1 MSIFRAYV
9 TSTQFCNWHF
19 SPSELVNLRSD
30 CNTTAL
36 KRLQSIK
43 EVEIKNTN
51 ENVNNTLTVVGLD
64 PDQEFKIIKH
74 YVYLMK
80 ILFDKFTTP
89 QLPNEVY
96 GFAATYFKRFYL
108 NHSVM
113 DFYPRD
119 IMLTCLYVACK
130 AADFPIGLQTFIS
143 HIPRNQERYS
153 YLVLNSE
160 LFLME
165 SLGYD
170 LWVYTPYQAL
180 TGFVIDLVAYQRR
193 ICGARSDSYLL
204 ENRSDAQ
211 LVDELCKDGV
221 NLINLWY
228 QTDLCL
234 TAHPSQFA
242 LAVLVELG
250 HTRPQLDVEVFVRDE
265 LCGCDPVQ
273 KFKQHSEE
281 DDGDEGDIKP
291 KKDTKCD
298 PETRWQELSSRLD
311 FIRQTIDEFQF
322 ITDLGPVGEEEVIL
336 DECRNPLY
344 NIESD
349 EYAQAKSKADSLMAT
364 LE

>member
-1 MSIFRAYV
+1 MKDA
-9 TSTQFCNWHF
+9 
-19 SPSELVNLRSD
+19 EM
-30 CNTTAL
+30 
-36 KRLQSIK
+36 
-43 EVEIKNTN
+43 TN
-51 ENVNNTLTVVGLD
+51 NNNHNNNDTNSSMIGLD
-64 PDQEFKIIKH
+64 PDQEFKIVKH
-74 YVYLMK
+74 YIYLMK

-89 QLPNEVY
+89 QLPDEVY

-143 HIPRNQERYS
+143 HIPRNQKRYS

-170 LWVYTPYQAL
+170 LWVYTPYRAL

-193 ICGARSDSYLL
+193 ICGAHSDSYLL
-204 ENRSDAQ
+204 ENQSDDQ
-211 LVDELCKDGV
+211 LVNELCKDGV
-221 NLINLWY
+221 DLINLWY

-234 TAHPSQFA
+234 TVHPSQFA

-273 KFKQHSEE
+273 KFKRHSEE
-281 DDGDEGDIKP
+281 EDTDEVDIKQP
-291 KKDTKCD
+291 QEDARKCD
-298 PETRWQELSSRLD
+298 PEIRWQELSSRLD
-311 FIRQTIDEFQF
+311 FIRQTINEFQF
-322 ITDLGPVGEEEVIL
+322 ITDLGPVGEEEIIL

-349 EYAQAKSKADSLMAT
+349 EYAEAKSKADSLMDM
-364 LE
+364 LQ

>member
-1 MSIFRAYV
+1 MI
-9 TSTQFCNWHF
+9 
-19 SPSELVNLRSD
+19 LV
-30 CNTTAL
+30 
-36 KRLQSIK
+36 LQNHPCDIT
-43 EVEIKNTN
+43 IR
-51 ENVNNTLTVVGLD
+51 VN
-64 PDQEFKIIKH
+64 
-74 YVYLMK
+74 
-80 ILFDKFTTP
+80 
-89 QLPNEVY
+89 VY

-298 PETRWQELSSRLD
+298 PDTRWQELSSRLD
-311 FIRQTIDEFQF
+311 FIRQTVDEFQF
-322 ITDLGPVGEEEVIL
+322 ITELGPVGEEEVIL